1 MNDTINIFW
10 FRRDLRLN
18 DNHGL
23 YQSLKSGKQVLPVF
37 IFDSDILNKL
47 PDDDRRV
54 VFIHQKIVQ
63 LNLLLKNMGK
73 SLLVLYGRPDDIFKK
88 LIQDYPVD
96 SVYANHDYEPYAIHR
111 DENIKGILNNKGIS
125 FYTYKDQVLFEGKEV
140 IKADGTPYKIFTPYS
155 KAWLKLKHQHGVPE
169 FPSADLLENMVSI
182 VDLGIPSLAQMGFTE
197 LVIDFDSDEIQPEI
211 LRNYAETRNFP
222 GLDQTSR
229 LGLHLRFGTISV
241 RDCIRAGEV
250 HSSAW
255 LNELIWREFF
265 MQILFHYP
273 LVADQ
278 AFKPR
283 YDRIEWRNNVDEFE
297 LWCKGKTG
305 FPLVD
310 AGMRELEQTGFMHNR
325 VRMVVASFLTKHLLI
340 DWRWGEAWF
349 AEKLLDF
356 ELSSNNGNWQWAA
369 GSGCDA
375 APYFRIFNPT
385 EQLKKF
391 DKTAVYVKRWV
402 PEYETLS
409 YPQPMVDHPFARQR
423 CLKVYADALNP

>member
-211 LRNYAETRNFP
+211 LRNYAETRNLP